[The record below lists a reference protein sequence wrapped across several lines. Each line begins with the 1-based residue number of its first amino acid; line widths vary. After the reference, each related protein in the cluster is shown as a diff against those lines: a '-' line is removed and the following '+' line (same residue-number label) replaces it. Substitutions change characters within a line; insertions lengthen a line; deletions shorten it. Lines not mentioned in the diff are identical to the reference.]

1 MASND
6 IRSKSNAAMNAYY
19 YANQIGKVG
28 KAIGKGYMSAGNFI
42 ANNNAAINAGFNLI
56 PNPDTTLNTTE
67 LISGQVYDKASD
79 MLMTNPYT
87 ALVGLGMKGAKKA
100 DLLSTATDFND
111 KDTGLNF
118 FQHAGNF
125 LTSLTPG
132 SKLFSTKINP
142 VDKSRLNGIASYT
155 WHNDLDKYN
164 NKGKAFYVT
173 FGGKKMKEAADNY
186 QLAVNTAVDIS
197 DEGARAMKFD
207 PYQVA
212 KKSEQELRGGF
223 DSRYGLLPAGKQG
236 TTLQFTK
243 RTLSKY
249 KVKKY
254 QLGGTTPQMD
264 SGYQYYLSE
273 DFRNDWYNEHN
284 YSKEDIERAERVFS
298 YGQKSRDMLNK
309 QLDEINIKKNWNPS
323 EQTFEEFIQDYYNPD
338 DENNLF
344 FQYYPDGW
352 EPRTRQ
358 YNDHYTRY
366 HKEANKYEYLD
377 QYYNTLTDDQ
387 KKDFMEQTM
396 RFVINVPS
404 DMLKNGG
411 KIYRHQTGG
420 SLSIENLPKWLFFD
434 DEKNEYVTD
443 FYANSQKEDIEELK
457 KFTKENLPEW
467 KVWQSPLANKR
478 YFILPEKEANRR
490 DMQIL
495 EQIEAS
501 SMQGSTGSK
510 AAPPVGYSIG
520 IDGKELTYV
529 GNQVGSNGKPYNFED
544 GNGGTYWFP
553 EYQKNGGKVNII
565 PEGALHKNKHH
576 LEDVDKK
583 FEDVTKKGIP
593 VIVESEGGEVIQQAE
608 VERQEII
615 FRLKV
620 TKKLEELAKEHTDEA
635 AIEAGKLLVKE
646 ILYNT
651 VDNTQEMI

>member
-28 KAIGKGYMSAGNFI
+28 KAIGKGYMGAGNFI
-42 ANNNAAINAGFNLI
+42 ANNNAAISAGFNLV

-142 VDKSRLNGIASYT
+142 VDKSRLNGISSYT
-155 WHNDLDKYN
+155 WYNDLDKYN

-212 KKSEQELRGGF
+212 KKSEQELKGGF

-249 KVKKY
+249 KVKKQQNGGQISIDSPIVRQKADGNFEITLQRTPTY
-254 QLGGTTPQMD
+254 EEWVKDVPEDYNNKNYDLELLYNRATLEKELGNPELWNQLQGWLWAITRPTP
-264 SGYQYYLSE
+264 E
-273 DFRNDWYNEHN
+273 ERDFYGKMQIPDEH
-284 YSKEDIERAERVFS
+284 
-298 YGQKSRDMLNK
+298 GQL
-309 QLDEINIKKNWNPS
+309 
-323 EQTFEEFIQDYYNPD
+323 YNPYHLGSVLEEW
-338 DENNLF
+338 DENNEPTGNYIFLKLGTEEDN
-344 FQYYPDGW
+344 PEVHW
-352 EPRTRQ
+352 E
-358 YNDHYTRY
+358 
-366 HKEANKYEYLD
+366 
-377 QYYNTLTDDQ
+377 TDLYRSGQ
-387 KKDFMEQTM
+387 SEISKTHNLEF
-396 RFVINVPS
+396 
-404 DMLKNGG
+404 KNGRYYY
-411 KIYRHQTGG
+411 IA
-420 SLSIENLPKWLFFD
+420 
-434 DEKNEYVTD
+434 KN
-443 FYANSQKEDIEELK
+443 
-457 KFTKENLPEW
+457 
-467 KVWQSPLANKR
+467 
-478 YFILPEKEANRR
+478 PEKF
-490 DMQIL
+490 
-495 EQIEAS
+495 
-501 SMQGSTGSK
+501 
-510 AAPPVGYSIG
+510 
-520 IDGKELTYV
+520 KE
-529 GNQVGSNGKPYNFED
+529 
-544 GNGGTYWFP
+544 
-553 EYQKNGGKVNII
+553 GGKVNVI

-576 LEDVDKK
+576 LEDVDEK

-620 TKKLEELAKEHTDEA
+620 TKKLEELAKEHTDKA